1 MEKTVRQLR
10 TLFFC
15 SIAVALIIVILFET
29 ELILP
34 GSLALN
40 TRQCFVV
47 TTIMEL
53 LTIVIIPFALR
64 LFKFKKINSLLTDE
78 DQRWENLLSYGTT
91 RILMLSVP
99 MIVNTLC
106 YYLFMSTAFAY
117 LAIILFLCMFFV
129 YPSVDKCV
137 AETTKQ

>member
-47 TTIMEL
+47 ATIMEL

>member
-47 TTIMEL
+47 ATIMEL
-53 LTIVIIPFALR
+53 LTIVIIPFSLR

-78 DQRWENLLSYGTT
+78 DQRWDNLLSYGTT

>member
-1 MEKTVRQLR
+1 M
-10 TLFFC
+10 
-15 SIAVALIIVILFET
+15 IVILFET

-47 TTIMEL
+47 ATIMEL

-78 DQRWENLLSYGTT
+78 DQRWENLLSYGTM

>member
-47 TTIMEL
+47 ATIMEL
-53 LTIVIIPFALR
+53 LTIVIIPFALL

-78 DQRWENLLSYGTT
+78 DQRWENLLSYGTM

>member
-47 TTIMEL
+47 ATIMEL
-53 LTIVIIPFALR
+53 LTIVVIPFALR

>member
-47 TTIMEL
+47 ATIMEL

-78 DQRWENLLSYGTT
+78 DQRWENLLSYGSM

>member
-1 MEKTVRQLR
+1 MGKTIRQLR

-47 TTIMEL
+47 ATIMEL

-78 DQRWENLLSYGTT
+78 DQRWENLLSYGTM

>member
-47 TTIMEL
+47 ATIMEL

-64 LFKFKKINSLLTDE
+64 LFKFKKINSLLTNE